1 MFNDPQFWVFIAFVI
16 FCIAIFKP
24 ARKILASG
32 LDKKINEIKNSIAQ
46 AEKIKNEAQ
55 ITLSEIIKRQNEVK
69 QEIEIIQNNAKEKII
84 SIEQM
89 FNQKLNEQIKKRNE
103 QTKIKI
109 EQMFRDAN
117 TQVQQY
123 IVQNAIKSTITI
135 LEKKLNQ
142 SDKQKLINQ
151 SIGDLKSIIKN

>member
-1 MFNDPQFWVFIAFVI
+1 
-16 FCIAIFKP
+16 
-24 ARKILASG
+24 
-32 LDKKINEIKNSIAQ
+32 
-46 AEKIKNEAQ
+46 
-55 ITLSEIIKRQNEVK
+55 
-69 QEIEIIQNNAKEKII
+69 
-84 SIEQM
+84 M

-151 SIGDLKSIIKN
+151 SIGDLNSIIKN

>member
-1 MFNDPQFWVFIAFVI
+1 MFGDPQFWVFVAFVI

-24 ARKILASG
+24 VRKILASG
-32 LDKKINEIKNSIAQ
+32 LDKKINEIKNSIEQ

-151 SIGDLKSIIKN
+151 SIGDLNSIIKN

>member
-1 MFNDPQFWVFIAFVI
+1 MFGDPQFWVFVAFVI

-24 ARKILASG
+24 VRKILASG
-32 LDKKINEIKNSIAQ
+32 LDKKINEIKNSIDQ

-55 ITLSEIIKRQNEVK
+55 ITLSEIKKRQNEVK

-123 IVQNAIKSTITI
+123 IVQNAIKATIAI

-142 SDKQKLINQ
+142 SEKQKLINQ
-151 SIGDLKSIIKN
+151 SIGDLNSIIKN

>member
-1 MFNDPQFWVFIAFVI
+1 M
-16 FCIAIFKP
+16 
-24 ARKILASG
+24 
-32 LDKKINEIKNSIAQ
+32 
-46 AEKIKNEAQ
+46 AEKI
-55 ITLSEIIKRQNEVK
+55 TT
-69 QEIEIIQNNAKEKII
+69 
-84 SIEQM
+84 IEQL

-123 IVQNAIKSTITI
+123 IVQNAIKATIAI

-142 SDKQKLINQ
+142 SEKQKLINQ
-151 SIGDLKSIIKN
+151 SIGDLNSIIKN